1 MESKEYSKAKLNEK
15 RKVVSR
21 MLTSI
26 LRAIANFS
34 EFEFNFHRFTE
45 HREQRDKSSS
55 CLN

>member
-1 MESKEYSKAKLNEK
+1 MKREK
-15 RKVVSR
+15 WYR

-34 EFEFNFHRFTE
+34 EFEFNFHGFTE
-45 HREQRDKSSS
+45 HGEQRDKSSS

>member
-1 MESKEYSKAKLNEK
+1 MESKEYSKAELNEK

-45 HREQRDKSSS
+45 HREQRDKAKS